1 MGLPS
6 KRRTKTS
13 KKDRSSHFALKKSTL
28 NKCSQCGKPVQP
40 HVACAFCGTYKGRQ
54 VIKLKTKAK
63 TVKQKA
69 QERKEKEKE
78 KTASKGSKKKTA
90 K

>member
-13 KKDRSSHFALKKSTL
+13 KKERAAHFALKPKSL
-28 NKCSQCGKPVQP
+28 AKCSQCGKPVVP
-40 HVACAFCGTYKGRQ
+40 HRACNVCGTYKGKA
-54 VIKLKTKAK
+54 VVKLKTKA
-63 TVKQKA
+63 T
-69 QERKEKEKE
+69 
-78 KTASKGSKKKTA
+78 KKK

>member
-13 KKDRSSHFALKKSTL
+13 KKERSSHFALKTTALS
-28 NKCSQCGKPVQP
+28 KCTECGKPIMP
-40 HVACAFCGTYKGRQ
+40 HQACKFCGKYKNKE
-54 VIKLKTKAK
+54 VIKMKLKSA
-63 TVKQKA
+63 
-69 QERKEKEKE
+69 
-78 KTASKGSKKKTA
+78 KKK